1 MIETVS
7 TIRETFAAD
16 HDRLDQLFESYRQA
30 KQKELRQAR
39 EFFKEFKI
47 GLQRHIVW
55 EEQVLFPL
63 FERKTGMSQG
73 GPTEV
78 MRQEHRL
85 IGVYLEAVHEKVR
98 NRDPNS
104 DSEDYFLLSAL
115 ALHNQKEEN
124 ILYPTLDR
132 LLSDEEKA
140 EAFAAIQHV
149 PEEAYR
155 VCCGV
160 PITAG
165 HSSHTADA
173 DR

>member
-1 MIETVS
+1 MIKTES
-7 TIRETFAAD
+7 GIREAFAAD
-16 HDRLDQLFESYRQA
+16 HDRLDGLFESYRQA
-30 KQKELRQAR
+30 RRTNSDRAR
-39 EFFKEFKI
+39 EFFKEFKF

-63 FERKTGMSQG
+63 FEEKTGMLHA

-85 IGVYLEAVHEKVR
+85 IGMYLEAVHNKVR

-104 DSEDYFLLSAL
+104 DNEVYALQSAL

-132 LLSDEEKA
+132 LLSDEEKRG
-140 EAFAAIQHV
+140 AFAAMERV

-155 VCCGV
+155 VCCGN
-160 PITAG
+160 G
-165 HSSHTADA
+165 HKA
-173 DR
+173 